1 MRKTYSTLIAVAL
14 AASAGTA
21 LAAEAPAQY
30 AIHTEVIKA
39 GVVVHTSVDHIAE
52 GGTASIDNT
61 KFEEHEVEVSTTC
74 RVGLARWLKFY
85 KPACDE
91 PERKF
96 EQIQLGFKADIS
108 AHAAPNGK
116 IITDINWRYA
126 QFVDGKPALE
136 DMNARTLSESGEEIR
151 ASVDGNRAAIELFR
165 DGFKRQVARPIRTT
179 ESGTSVSLKSGEE
192 FQVGSSLPNADLVVK
207 VTTVRL

>member
-1 MRKTYSTLIAVAL
+1 MRKTYSTLLAL
-14 AASAGTA
+14 TFAASGGIA
-21 LAAEAPAQY
+21 LGAEAQPQY
-30 AIHTEVIKA
+30 AIHIEVIKG
-39 GVVVHTSVDHIAE
+39 GVLVHSDLNHIAE
-52 GGTASIDNT
+52 GGTVSIDNT
-61 KFEEHEVEVSTTC
+61 KFVEHEVEVSTTC

-91 PERKF
+91 PERKL

-108 AHAAPNGK
+108 AHAAPNDK

-126 QFVDGKPALE
+126 QFVDGKPAPE

-151 ASVDGNRAAIELFR
+151 ASVDGNRAAIEQFR